1 MAMSLT
7 LDSPQRLAELASG
20 QRMSREEYRRFCEL
34 NPKLR
39 AERSKE
45 GVVTV
50 LPPAGARTGNKNSY
64 VAAQL
69 TIWSMQSGSG
79 EPFDSSTG
87 FDLPDG
93 SNKSPDAAWVCNER
107 LPLLVYDERDGYA
120 QICPDF
126 VIELRSATDSL
137 SKAQQKMTEW
147 IANDARLGWL
157 IDPLEKRIWI
167 YRPQRP
173 AELLDQPA
181 TVSGDPELPGFTLQ
195 FERIWNTRF

>member
-1 MAMSLT
+1 
-7 LDSPQRLAELASG
+7 
-20 QRMSREEYRRFCEL
+20 
-34 NPKLR
+34 
-39 AERSKE
+39 
-45 GVVTV
+45 
-50 LPPAGARTGNKNSY
+50 
-64 VAAQL
+64 
-69 TIWSMQSGSG
+69 
-79 EPFDSSTG
+79 
-87 FDLPDG
+87 
-93 SNKSPDAAWVCNER
+93 
-107 LPLLVYDERDGYA
+107 LLVYDERDGYA

-147 IANDARLGWL
+147 IANGARLGWL